1 MEGLDALVLAFQMEV
16 NGADF
21 YHQFAEKVSDPEMS
35 AILDELAKMEEEHIT
50 YISGK
55 IAEIRAKYKQLPG
68 IPELGIDLYQRR
80 LDTMKI
86 EKHLIEENLGKYFIL
101 RMAYY
106 LEKDFFDFYTR
117 AADKHGGETKAVF
130 EHLVGWEQLHIDKI
144 VKMADKLIKEK
155 GLNHDVY
162 SLEGL

>member
-21 YHQFAEKVSDPEMS
+21 YREFAGRVVDPEMKNV
-35 AILDELAKMEEEHIT
+35 LEELAKMEEEHIT

-55 IAEIRAKYKQLPG
+55 IAEIRAKYRNLPDVPG
-68 IPELGIDLYQRR
+68 LGIDLYKRR
-80 LDTMKI
+80 QDTMNV

-106 LEKDFFDFYTR
+106 VEKDFFDFYSR
-117 AADKHGGETKAVF
+117 AVEKQGGDTKNVFVNLVNWETK
-130 EHLVGWEQLHIDKI
+130 HIDKI
-144 VKMADKLIKEK
+144 VNLADQFIKEK
-155 GLNHDVY
+155 GLNPDIY